1 MSMEQDSKLN
11 IPTHVA
17 IIMDGNGRWAK
28 RYGLSRSMGHKKG
41 AQNLLK
47 IVLYANKLKIKYL
60 TVFAFSTENWN
71 RPKEEV
77 DYLMKLPIEFFN
89 EFEQRFRNEN
99 IKIKVIGS
107 RNDLPQELVDKIEY
121 VEEVTKDKTGL
132 TFIIAF
138 NYGSQL
144 EIVEATKNIYQD
156 IINKKL
162 QIEGLTPQIF
172 EQYLFTKD
180 IPSVDL
186 LIRTSGELR
195 ISNFLLWQ
203 IAYSELYFTKTLW
216 PDFSTRHFDKAIK
229 EYSKR
234 NRRFGA
240 I

>member
-1 MSMEQDSKLN
+1 MEQDSKLN

-107 RNDLPQELVDKIEY
+107 RNDLPQKLVDKIEY

-162 QIEGLTPQIF
+162 QIEGVTPQIF

-216 PDFSTRHFDKAIK
+216 PDFNTRHFDKAIK

>member
-1 MSMEQDSKLN
+1 MPMKQDSKLN

-121 VEEVTKDKTGL
+121 VEEITKDKTGL

>member
-1 MSMEQDSKLN
+1 
-11 IPTHVA
+11 
-17 IIMDGNGRWAK
+17 
-28 RYGLSRSMGHKKG
+28 
-41 AQNLLK
+41 
-47 IVLYANKLKIKYL
+47 
-60 TVFAFSTENWN
+60 
-71 RPKEEV
+71 
-77 DYLMKLPIEFFN
+77 MKLPIEFFN

-195 ISNFLLWQ
+195 ISNFYYGKLRIVNYILQ
-203 IAYSELYFTKTLW
+203 KLYGLILV
-216 PDFSTRHFDKAIK
+216 PVILIK
-229 EYSKR
+229 QLKNIQNEIEDLERYNYENTYFNCDCDGNS
-234 NRRFGA
+234 NCSNYLFW
-240 I
+240 

>member
-1 MSMEQDSKLN
+1 MEQDSKLN

-77 DYLMKLPIEFFN
+77 DYLMKLSIEFFN

>member
-1 MSMEQDSKLN
+1 MEQDSKLN

-107 RNDLPQELVDKIEY
+107 RNDLPQKLVDKIEY

>member
-1 MSMEQDSKLN
+1 MKDKQKLN
-11 IPTHVA
+11 IPDHVA
-17 IIMDGNGRWAK
+17 IIMDGNGRWAR

-41 AQNLLK
+41 AQSLVN
-47 IVLYANKLKIKYL
+47 IVLHANKMNIKYL

-77 DYLMKLPIEFFN
+77 EYLMKLPIEFFN
-89 EFEQRFRNEN
+89 EFDQRFEEEN
-99 IKIKVIGS
+99 IKITVIGS
-107 RNDLPQELVDKIEY
+107 RKELPQELVKKIEY
-121 VEEVTKDKTGL
+121 VEEKSKNKTGL
-132 TFIIAF
+132 NFIIAF

-144 EIVEATKNIYQD
+144 EITEGI
-156 IINKKL
+156 KKL
-162 QIEGLTPQIF
+162 VTDLENNQITKKQITPKLF
-172 EQYLFTKD
+172 NNYLSTFN

-216 PDFSTRHFDKAIK
+216 PDFGPRHFDKAIK

>member
-1 MSMEQDSKLN
+1 MEQDSKLN

-216 PDFSTRHFDKAIK
+216 PDFNTRHFDKAIK